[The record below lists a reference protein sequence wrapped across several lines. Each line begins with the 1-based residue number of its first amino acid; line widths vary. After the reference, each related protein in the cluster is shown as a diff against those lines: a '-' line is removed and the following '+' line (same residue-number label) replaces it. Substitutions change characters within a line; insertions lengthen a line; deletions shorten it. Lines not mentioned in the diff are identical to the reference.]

1 MLTSF
6 LVVLALAQNTGDLG
20 APPVEIRKTPECRC
34 PETLEDGAL
43 FLRGLVV
50 DAEVT
55 VAADGRSPNERQ
67 ATIFTINP
75 SADHDYKGRTR
86 IWHTTK
92 PESCGITFDYGLQ
105 YLLAVRRTEDGA
117 LETDEC
123 LMRQTRAI
131 EDQLN

>member
-1 MLTSF
+1 MLISF
-6 LVVLALAQNTGDLG
+6 LAVLAMAQSAGDLG
-20 APPVEIRKTPECRC
+20 APPPEVGKKPECRC
-34 PETLEDGAL
+34 PDTLEDGVL

-55 VAADGRSPNERQ
+55 VAPDGRTPNERQ

-75 SADHDYKGRTR
+75 STDHDYKGRTR

-92 PESCGITFDYGLQ
+92 TESCGITFDYGLQ

-123 LMRQTRAI
+123 LMRQTR
-131 EDQLN
+131 ESD

>member
-6 LVVLALAQNTGDLG
+6 LAVLAMAQTAGDLG
-20 APPVEIRKTPECRC
+20 APPPDVRKEPECRC
-34 PETLEDGAL
+34 PETPQDGVL

-55 VAADGRSPNERQ
+55 VAPDGRSPNERQ

-92 PESCGITFDYGLQ
+92 TESCGVTFDYGLQ
-105 YLLAVRRTEDGA
+105 YLLAARRTEDGA
-117 LETDEC
+117 LETDAC
-123 LMRQTRAI
+123 LMRQTR
-131 EDQLN
+131 ESEE

>member
-6 LVVLALAQNTGDLG
+6 LAVLALAQTAGDLG
-20 APPVEIRKTPECRC
+20 APPPDVPKAPECRC
-34 PETLEDGAL
+34 PEAPEEAVV

-55 VAADGRSPNERQ
+55 VAPDGRSPNERQ
-67 ATIFTINP
+67 ATIFTITP
-75 SADHDYKGRTR
+75 SADHNYKGRTR

-92 PESCGITFDYGLQ
+92 TESCGITFDYGLQ
-105 YLLAVRRTEDGA
+105 YLVAVRRTEDGA

-123 LMRQTRAI
+123 LMRQTRAS
-131 EDQLN
+131 EE